1 MRGSI
6 SMKTHGRIP
15 YTVAQPHTV
24 TTRRSAGA
32 HRANPAARTAGGILI
47 LTLVVGGA
55 SAVTAESLG
64 HGNAGHAS
72 GHQSASPV
80 HVVRPVHGTGGLVGV
95 GITAPWMY

>member
-1 MRGSI
+1 MRGSF

-24 TTRRSAGA
+24 TTRRSPGA

-64 HGNAGHAS
+64 HGNADHAS

-80 HVVRPVHGTGGLVGV
+80 HIVRPVHKPGGLIGVGV
-95 GITAPWMY
+95 TAPWMY